1 MEGLTLLLS
10 MVAMRRAMAVE
21 AATETEISVQQLPE
35 ATAAVLQPKK
45 PKKELTTA
53 QQQQLERQRSV
64 CCDRH
69 GKRNPLM
76 EAELS
81 KRPELTALPIEM
93 LWEPVGVADDDVQN
107 ALCLRHCHTSRAE
120 IENWRQWRRKPG
132 VLEKIV
138 ATEQQRCWSGELM
151 QLTGRWHGEWADR
164 PS

>member
-21 AATETEISVQQLPE
+21 AATET
-35 ATAAVLQPKK
+35 
-45 PKKELTTA
+45 
-53 QQQQLERQRSV
+53 
-64 CCDRH
+64 
-69 GKRNPLM
+69 